1 MCSFLQINRRAE
13 GAGLWRIVVWWT
25 FIIFLMRCCFV
36 LLYRFRRSGMEYV
49 PRTGPI
55 IFVANHQS
63 NFDPPIVGT
72 VVCDRPFLGIARKG
86 LFSSKLLSL
95 FLHQFGAIE
104 IKRGESDIK
113 AIRLAVNELSA
124 GRCVL
129 LFPEGSRSP
138 DGNMHEFKRGFWLLL
153 RKSKAI
159 VLPIGIEGAYDVWKI
174 GSKPKL
180 RGYIEAIAGP
190 PIAASDLL
198 AMGEEKGT
206 AYVRSTIEKL
216 CQQCQLNID
225 QRSK

>member
-1 MCSFLQINRRAE
+1 
-13 GAGLWRIVVWWT
+13 
-25 FIIFLMRCCFV
+25 
-36 LLYRFRRSGMEYV
+36 MEHV
-49 PRTGPI
+49 PRTGPV

-63 NFDPPIVGT
+63 NFDPSIVGI
-72 VVCDRPFLGIARKG
+72 VVGDRPFLGIARKG

-153 RKSKAI
+153 RKSKAT
-159 VLPIGIEGAYDVWKI
+159 VVPIGIEGAFDAWKI

-180 RGYIEAIAGP
+180 RGYIEAIAGS
-190 PIAASDLL
+190 PIEPSELL
-198 AMGEEKGT
+198 AMGEEDGT
-206 AYVRSTIEKL
+206 AFVRSTIEQL
-216 CQQCQLNID
+216 CQRCQSNID

>member
-1 MCSFLQINRRAE
+1 MFTCMQIKRRAP
-13 GAGLWRIVVWWT
+13 GSSAWRVLFWWVFMI
-25 FIIFLMRCCFV
+25 FILRV
-36 LLYRFRRSGMEYV
+36 LFSLFYRMKVHGRENV
-49 PRTGPI
+49 PRTGSI
-55 IFVANHQS
+55 LFVANHQS
-63 NFDPPIVGT
+63 NFDPPLVGS

-159 VLPIGIEGAYDVWKI
+159 VLPIGIEGAYDAWKI
-174 GSKPKL
+174 GSKQKL

-190 PIAASDLL
+190 PIEASDLL

-206 AYVRSTIEKL
+206 AFVRSTIEKL
-216 CQQCQLNID
+216 CTQCQLNID

>member
-1 MCSFLQINRRAE
+1 MCSFLQIDRRAE
-13 GAGLWRIVVWWT
+13 GSSLWRIVFWWT
-25 FIIFLMRCCFV
+25 FIIFLMRCCLV
-36 LLYRFRRSGMEYV
+36 LLYRFRRSGMEHV
-49 PRTGPI
+49 PRTGPV

-63 NFDPPIVGT
+63 NFDPAIIGSVVG
-72 VVCDRPFLGIARKG
+72 DRPFLGIARKG
-86 LFSSKLLSL
+86 LFSSKLLSF

-113 AIRLAVNELSA
+113 AVRLAVNELSA

-129 LFPEGSRSP
+129 LFPEGSRTP

-153 RKSKAI
+153 KKSKAV
-159 VLPIGIEGAYDVWKI
+159 VLPIGIEGAYDAWKI

-190 PIAASDLL
+190 PVEASKLL
-198 AMGEEKGT
+198 AMGEEEGT
-206 AYVRSTIEKL
+206 AHVRSMIKKL
-216 CQQCQLNID
+216 CQQCRLNID